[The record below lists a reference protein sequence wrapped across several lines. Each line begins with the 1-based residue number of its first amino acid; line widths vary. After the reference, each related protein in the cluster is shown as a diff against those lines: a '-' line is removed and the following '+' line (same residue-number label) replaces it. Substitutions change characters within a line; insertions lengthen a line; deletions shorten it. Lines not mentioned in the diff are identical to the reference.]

1 LKKLSKPSALMEK
14 QFEELIKLTNVTLV
28 HLLSSISLQ
37 ETSNTVSLE
46 AKKDLFNSLKEQNQL
61 KSDAELEQSNPTAF
75 KLKNLAATARKF
87 SSEQNLVADQFSKLI
102 NSYIVSTRTA
112 SSELTDIISRQS
124 RLQLASNDINYES
137 LAKSSQSLLTESNN
151 LKKSLDSKIKQLNQA
166 NAELSKNLFSEDKYQ
181 SEIQSLGSKAD
192 DLNTKV
198 LFYIILF

>member
-1 LKKLSKPSALMEK
+1 MEK